1 MEVDSENTTS
11 DRKGASNIVLDGTSE
26 FCRTLGDIP
35 TYGQAGNRADEDDDL
50 LVSVLNDRVT
60 RCTGAPIILHNFAG
74 FRAGAAG
81 RETSHR
87 SERTRPVSTWL
98 AAGGWNSR

>member
-1 MEVDSENTTS
+1 MKQEPKSDDEMEVDGEEATS

-50 LVSVLNDRVT
+50 LVRLV
-60 RCTGAPIILHNFAG
+60 
-74 FRAGAAG
+74 
-81 RETSHR
+81 
-87 SERTRPVSTWL
+87 
-98 AAGGWNSR
+98 